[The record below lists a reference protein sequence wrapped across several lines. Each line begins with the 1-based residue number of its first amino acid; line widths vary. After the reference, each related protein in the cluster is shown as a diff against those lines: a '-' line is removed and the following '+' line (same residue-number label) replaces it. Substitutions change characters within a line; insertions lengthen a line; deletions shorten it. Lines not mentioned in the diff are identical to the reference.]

1 MKILSSPGLVVMA
14 AFVGVV
20 FCQTTPPQEQHHQI
34 PVVGLGSVSPI
45 GTSALRRLS
54 SNSTRSSRES
64 RRAGSAEA
72 DLVEALEADKE
83 VTGEALPLTFA
94 TTLEVE
100 DTLFFFVGIPCGL
113 FVAVFFLL
121 AATYLVGFCHSLSS
135 STGRQPTSS
144 SRALSI
150 TVLQLI
156 IV

>member
-113 FVAVFFLL
+113 FVAVFS
-121 AATYLVGFCHSLSS
+121 CW
-135 STGRQPTSS
+135 QPLTW
-144 SRALSI
+144 
-150 TVLQLI
+150 
-156 IV
+156 